1 MPPLYQ
7 VDAFTDQPFTGNP
20 AAVCVLKQDADP
32 NWMQKVAAEMNLAE
46 TAFVSPRNPAY
57 HLRWFTPT
65 VEVDLCGHATLA
77 TAHVLWE
84 SGHLPP
90 DAPCV
95 FQSKSGELRA
105 LRIGD
110 RIQLDF
116 PATPVSEKPVP
127 AGLEKAL
134 GAPAKFVGMSK
145 FDYLVEVETPEQ
157 VRNVSPDL
165 QYLLS
170 LGSRGVIV
178 TAQDPSDEFDF
189 VSRFF
194 CPAVGV
200 DEDPVTGSA
209 HCALGPYW
217 KERLGKTEFRAWQ
230 ASSRGGGMEVSIE
243 GERAK
248 LLGQAVTVFAGELNC

>member
-20 AAVCVLKQDADP
+20 AAVCVLTEDAAP
-32 NWMQKVAAEMNLAE
+32 HWMQKVAAEMNLAE
-46 TAFVSPRNPAY
+46 TAFVSPRNESF

-84 SGHLPP
+84 SGQLPL
-90 DAPCV
+90 DCPCV
-95 FQSKSGELRA
+95 FESKSGELRA

-110 RIQLDF
+110 KIQLDF
-116 PATPVSEKPVP
+116 PATPVTEKPQP
-127 AGLEKAL
+127 TGLEQAI
-134 GAPAKFVGMSK
+134 GAPINFVGMSK
-145 FDYLVEVETPEQ
+145 FDYLVELETPEQ

-165 QYLLS
+165 QYFLS

-178 TAQDPSDEFDF
+178 TAQDPSGEFDF

-209 HCALGPYW
+209 HCALGCYW
-217 KERLGKTEFRAWQ
+217 NERLGKTELKAWQ
-230 ASSRGGGMEVSIE
+230 ASSRGGGMQVIVE
-243 GERAK
+243 GDRVK
-248 LLGQAVTVFAGELNC
+248 LLGKAVTVLAGELSC